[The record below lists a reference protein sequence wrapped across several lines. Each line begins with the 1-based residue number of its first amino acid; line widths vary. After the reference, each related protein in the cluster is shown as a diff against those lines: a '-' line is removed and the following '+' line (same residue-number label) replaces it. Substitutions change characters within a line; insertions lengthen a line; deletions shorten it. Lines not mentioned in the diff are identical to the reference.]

1 MINWDESKARHST
14 EWSINRERGGGSAGK
29 HEVQQATYSQRAFP
43 STGQHLRSTPK
54 HLEWRCGGVAVWRCP
69 AYADS
74 DASLSIRQGDRLVLG
89 TRLRAAHVT
98 TCRKAW
104 PHQTWATPCV
114 SSARAARAFGGCRAN
129 LESGFRNRQQPCRA
143 LARAPQFSSVPAGRA
158 LSPTRPLPL
167 CDQTDVY
174 LPYRSNQV
182 VFDKAASTRAR

>member
-1 MINWDESKARHST
+1 M
-14 EWSINRERGGGSAGK
+14 
-29 HEVQQATYSQRAFP
+29 
-43 STGQHLRSTPK
+43 
-54 HLEWRCGGVAVWRCP
+54 AVWRCP

-104 PHQTWATPCV
+104 AHQTWATPCV
-114 SSARAARAFGGCRAN
+114 SSARAARAFGGCRAY

-182 VFDKAASTRAR
+182 VFDKAASTRARWSNPSRRGRSRRQPPTICRSGRNGVKLTLQHQDFANCHSHT